1 MGEREAKE
9 RERETQAP
17 RWQHLSVLGQ
27 SVAGTGAKTFH
38 AWLPKIITFSAYVF
52 GKRKKNQFLLWKTIC
67 VYSIDRHYLSIYLK
81 LSLPEAGN
89 STMID

>member
-1 MGEREAKE
+1 MGEREAK
-9 RERETQAP
+9 ERETQAP

-52 GKRKKNQFLLWKTIC
+52 GKRKKK
-67 VYSIDRHYLSIYLK
+67 SIFAVENHLCLF
-81 LSLPEAGN
+81 N
-89 STMID
+89 